1 MDAPMIAHRRNLY
14 GGQDPAEL
22 PVYPLAEAAHFL
34 WVRQSKLGRWALG
47 YSHDNRRQPPVIRL
61 ADPNRHLLSFNNLS
75 ELHVLSALRDHDVP
89 LQRVRKAVDYLR
101 KEILDEDHP
110 HPLLALDL
118 QTDGLNVFIEHL
130 GALLNISGRRPH
142 QPTLRELFEAHLS
155 RIERD
160 PTTSTV
166 RRLYPFV
173 RPLTMS
179 PIDQPRPVTIDPRV
193 SFGRPV
199 LAGTRIPV
207 QELANRFS
215 AGEPIDS
222 IAEDLDL
229 ASTTVEE
236 ALRYQLATRAA

>member
-1 MDAPMIAHRRNLY
+1 M
-14 GGQDPAEL
+14 
-22 PVYPLAEAAHFL
+22 
-34 WVRQSKLGRWALG
+34 
-47 YSHDNRRQPPVIRL
+47 
-61 ADPNRHLLSFNNLS
+61 LSFNNLS
-75 ELHVLSALRDHDVP
+75 ELHVLSAFRDHDVP

-101 KEILDEDHP
+101 KELIGEDHP

-160 PTTSTV
+160 PATSAV

-179 PIDQPRPVTIDPRV
+179 SPIDRPRPVTIDPRV
-193 SFGRPV
+193 SFGRADLFQSGIEDV
-199 LAGTRIPV
+199 AWLQEIGRRGWLVFTR
-207 QELANRFS
+207 A
-215 AGEPIDS
+215 D
-222 IAEDLDL
+222 
-229 ASTTVEE
+229 STTVV
-236 ALRYQLATRAA
+236 RAACSRQLSCPGIRPVCG

>member
-1 MDAPMIAHRRNLY
+1 MIAHRRNLY

-142 QPTLRELFEAHLS
+142 QPT
-155 RIERD
+155 
-160 PTTSTV
+160 TSTV